1 MSVFMLPNYVC
12 SASDKMIKDFW
23 WGFDARRNHHL
34 TIQAWSSIFTPKTMG
49 GLGLR
54 RMQDIESDPPSQV
67 GMEDV
72 GQSRILMGETYTLE
86 VH

>member
-34 TIQAWSSIFTPKTMG
+34 TIQAWSSICTPKTMG

-54 RMQDIESDPPSQV
+54 RMQDMNLTLLAKLGWKMLANPPFSWV
-67 GMEDV
+67 KHIHW
-72 GQSRILMGETYTLE
+72 R
-86 VH
+86 